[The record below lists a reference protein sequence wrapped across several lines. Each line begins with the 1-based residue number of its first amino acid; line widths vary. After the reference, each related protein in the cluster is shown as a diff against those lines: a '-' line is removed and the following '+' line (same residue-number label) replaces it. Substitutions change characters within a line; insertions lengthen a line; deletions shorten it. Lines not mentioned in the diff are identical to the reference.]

1 MKSKK
6 LVVRVTEFEKKQL
19 QEEADRRGMTYSEL
33 LRSFIAR
40 LPLPKD
46 SVQNSSLETK
56 P

>member
-1 MKSKK
+1 MKNKK
-6 LVVRVTEFEKKQL
+6 LVVRVTDFEKQQL
-19 QEEADRRGMTYSEL
+19 QQEADRRGMTCSEL

-40 LPLPKD
+40 LPTPKG